1 VFSVFIIGTGRL
13 AKNLANAF
21 KKNGIE
27 LKGVYSKTLSH
38 AKEFST
44 LFKIPCIADLADIPA
59 DCDVYILAVSD
70 QAIEEV
76 SNQLEVK
83 GIVVHCSG
91 MESITVLN
99 KHKQTGVFWPIQT
112 FSNNYYANFS
122 NNPICIESN
131 DANDL
136 SVLEFLS
143 DKIGAN
149 AIFVSEIQRQQLH
162 LSAVLVNNFTNH
174 LFVLAQK
181 FLEENDLPF
190 EILKPLIHET
200 VSKLEMLSPSLA
212 QTGPAL
218 RNDLGTLQKHQEL
231 LAHHPSLLSIY
242 KLLSESILQN
252 KS

>member
-1 VFSVFIIGTGRL
+1 MFSVFIIGTGKL

-21 KKNGIE
+21 INNGIE

-44 LFKIPCIADLADIPA
+44 LFNIPCVDDLAEVPS

-76 SNQLEVK
+76 SNQIEVN

-91 MESITVLN
+91 MESISVLN
-99 KHKQTGVFWPIQT
+99 KHKQSGVFWPIQT
-112 FSNNYYANFS
+112 FSNNYYADFS
-122 NNPICIESN
+122 NSPICIESN
-131 DANDL
+131 DSNDL
-136 SVLEFLS
+136 RILEFLS
-143 DKIGAN
+143 DKIGAKT
-149 AIFVSEIQRQQLH
+149 IFVSEIQRQQLH
-162 LSAVLVNNFTNH
+162 LSAVLVNNFSNH

-200 VSKLEMLSPSLA
+200 VSKLEILSPSLA

>member
-1 VFSVFIIGTGRL
+1 
-13 AKNLANAF
+13 
-21 KKNGIE
+21 
-27 LKGVYSKTLSH
+27 
-38 AKEFST
+38 
-44 LFKIPCIADLADIPA
+44 
-59 DCDVYILAVSD
+59 
-70 QAIEEV
+70 
-76 SNQLEVK
+76 VK

-91 MESITVLN
+91 MESILVLK

-112 FSNNYYANFS
+112 FSDNYYANFFNS
-122 NNPICIESN
+122 PICIESK

-136 SVLEFLS
+136 RILEFVS

-149 AIFVSEIQRQQLH
+149 TILVSEIQRQQLH

-181 FLEENDLPF
+181 FLKENDLPF

-200 VSKLEMLSPSLA
+200 VSKLEILSPSLA

-231 LAHHPSLLSIY
+231 LAHCPGLLSIY
-242 KLLSESILQN
+242 KQLSESILQN